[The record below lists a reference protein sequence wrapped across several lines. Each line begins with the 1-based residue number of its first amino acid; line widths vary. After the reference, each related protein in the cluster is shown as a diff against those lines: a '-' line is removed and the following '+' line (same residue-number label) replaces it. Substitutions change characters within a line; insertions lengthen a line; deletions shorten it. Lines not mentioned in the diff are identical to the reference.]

1 MAPIFLVSSVLLTG
15 LSNRAKSANALRK
28 ALPEFAVRFAPVALT
43 FVALAR
49 EILPRLRGGKAL
61 ASLRHG
67 SCALRASSRCRAQ
80 RVIECWL
87 RPQRLNTPFGGL
99 CAG

>member
-1 MAPIFLVSSVLLTG
+1 MRAYEFAKEAASVAPIFLVSSVLLTG

-49 EILPRLRGGKAL
+49 ELRLARGA
-61 ASLRHG
+61 A
-67 SCALRASSRCRAQ
+67 ARARAPCTAPNANPPLTQ
-80 RVIECWL
+80 G
-87 RPQRLNTPFGGL
+87 T
-99 CAG
+99 AAA